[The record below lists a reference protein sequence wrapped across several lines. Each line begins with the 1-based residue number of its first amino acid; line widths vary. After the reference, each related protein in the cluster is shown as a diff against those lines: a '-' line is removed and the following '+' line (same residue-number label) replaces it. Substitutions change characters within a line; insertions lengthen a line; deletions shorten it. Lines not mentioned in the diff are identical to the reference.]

1 MIEKSHHGGRNT
13 PLTFVEILNDMNQE
27 GGFSRSVL
35 ATSEGLPIASAP
47 APVNPDS
54 EMASAMV
61 AMLQQAASETSNQ
74 FQLPPIDEFTIRAEN
89 KQHLIC
95 RTIKIDSDTMILGV
109 IVPPGQ
115 LYRRVTNRAITRI
128 RGAL

>member
-1 MIEKSHHGGRNT
+1 VIEKNHQGGSNT

-47 APVNPDS
+47 VNPDS

-61 AMLQQAASETSNQ
+61 AMMQQAASETRNQ
-74 FQLPPIDEFTIRAEN
+74 FQLPQIDEFTIRAVN
-89 KQHLIC
+89 KLHLIC
-95 RTIKIDSDTMILGV
+95 RMIKIDSDMMILGV
-109 IVPPGQ
+109 VVPPGQ
-115 LYRRVTNRAITRI
+115 LYRRVTNKAITRI
-128 RGAL
+128 REAL

>member
-1 MIEKSHHGGRNT
+1 MIEKKHQGGGNT
-13 PLTFVEILNDMNQE
+13 PLSFVEILNDMNQE

-47 APVNPDS
+47 VNPDS
-54 EMASAMV
+54 ELASAMV
-61 AMLQQAASETSNQ
+61 AMLQQATSETRNQ
-74 FQLPPIDEFTIRAEN
+74 FQLPPIDEFTIRTEN
-89 KQHLIC
+89 QLHLVC
-95 RTIKIDSDTMILGV
+95 RMIKIDNDTVILGV

-115 LYRRVTNRAITRI
+115 LYRRVTNRAINRI

>member
-1 MIEKSHHGGRNT
+1 VIEKSHHGGRNT

-35 ATSEGLPIASAP
+35 ATSQGLPIAS

-109 IVPPGQ
+109 IVPPGH

>member
-1 MIEKSHHGGRNT
+1 MIEKKHQGGGNT
-13 PLTFVEILNDMNQE
+13 SLSFVEILNDMNQE

-35 ATSEGLPIASAP
+35 ASSEGLPIASAP
-47 APVNPDS
+47 VNPDS
-54 EMASAMV
+54 ELASAMV
-61 AMLQQAASETSNQ
+61 AMLQQAASETRNQ
-74 FQLPPIDEFTIRAEN
+74 FQLPPIDEFTIRTEN
-89 KQHLIC
+89 KLHLIC

-115 LYRRVTNRAITRI
+115 LYRRVTNRAINRI

>member
-1 MIEKSHHGGRNT
+1 VIEKSHHGRRNT

-35 ATSEGLPIASAP
+35 ATSEGLPIAS

-95 RTIKIDSDTMILGV
+95 RTIKIDNDTMILGV

-115 LYRRVTNRAITRI
+115 NRTSAGMIDNQQQESDWN
-128 RGAL
+128 

>member
-1 MIEKSHHGGRNT
+1 VIEKKHQGEGNT
-13 PLTFVEILNDMNQE
+13 PLSFVEILNDMNQE

-47 APVNPDS
+47 VNPDS
-54 EMASAMV
+54 ELASAMV
-61 AMLQQAASETSNQ
+61 AMLQQAASETGDQ
-74 FQLPPIDEFTIRAEN
+74 FQLPPIDEFTIRTEN
-89 KQHLIC
+89 KLHLIC
-95 RTIKIDSDTMILGV
+95 RMIKIDSDTMILGV

-115 LYRRVTNRAITRI
+115 LYRRITNRAIKRI

>member
-1 MIEKSHHGGRNT
+1 MIEKKHQLGGNT
-13 PLTFVEILNDMNQE
+13 PITFIEILNEMNQE

-47 APVNPDS
+47 VNPDS
-54 EMASAMV
+54 ELDSAMV
-61 AMLQQAASETSNQ
+61 ALLQQVAAETRNQ
-74 FQLPPIDEFTIRAEN
+74 LNLPPIDELTIRAEN
-89 KQHLIC
+89 KLHLIC
-95 RTIKIDSDTMILGV
+95 RTINTGSDLMILGV

-115 LYRRVTNRAITRI
+115 LYRRVTNKAINRI

>member
-1 MIEKSHHGGRNT
+1 MIEKKHQLGGNT
-13 PLTFVEILNDMNQE
+13 PITFIEILNEMNQE

-47 APVNPDS
+47 VNPDS
-54 EMASAMV
+54 ELDSAMV
-61 AMLQQAASETSNQ
+61 ALLQQAAAETRNQ
-74 FQLPPIDEFTIRAEN
+74 LSLPPIDELTIRTEN
-89 KQHLIC
+89 KLHLIC
-95 RTIKIDSDTMILGV
+95 RTIKTGSDLIILGV

-115 LYRRVTNRAITRI
+115 LYRRVTNKAINRI

>member
-1 MIEKSHHGGRNT
+1 MIEKKHQGGGNT
-13 PLTFVEILNDMNQE
+13 PLSFVEILNDMNQE

-47 APVNPDS
+47 VNPDS

-61 AMLQQAASETSNQ
+61 AMLQQAASETRDQ
-74 FQLPPIDEFTIRAEN
+74 FQLPPIDEFTIRTEN
-89 KQHLIC
+89 KLHLIC
-95 RTIKIDSDTMILGV
+95 RMIKIDSDTMILGV
-109 IVPPGQ
+109 IVPPGK
-115 LYRRVTNRAITRI
+115 LYRRVTNRAINRI

>member
-1 MIEKSHHGGRNT
+1 MIEKNRHGGGNT

-47 APVNPDS
+47 VNPDS
-54 EMASAMV
+54 ELVSAMV
-61 AMLQQAASETSNQ
+61 AMLQQAASETRNQ

-89 KQHLIC
+89 KLHLIC
-95 RTIKIDSDTMILGV
+95 RMIKIDSDMMILGV
-109 IVPPGQ
+109 VVPPGQ
-115 LYRRVTNRAITRI
+115 LYRRVTNKAITRI
-128 RGAL
+128 REAL

>member
-1 MIEKSHHGGRNT
+1 MIEKKHQGGGNT
-13 PLTFVEILNDMNQE
+13 SLSFVEILNDMNQE

-47 APVNPDS
+47 VNPDS
-54 EMASAMV
+54 ELASAMV
-61 AMLQQAASETSNQ
+61 AMLQQAASETRNQ
-74 FQLPPIDEFTIRAEN
+74 FQLPPIDEFTIRTEN
-89 KQHLIC
+89 KLHLIC

-115 LYRRVTNRAITRI
+115 LYRRVTNRAINRI

>member
-1 MIEKSHHGGRNT
+1 VIGKKHQGEGNT
-13 PLTFVEILNDMNQE
+13 PLSFVEILNDMNQE

-47 APVNPDS
+47 VNPDS
-54 EMASAMV
+54 ELASAMV
-61 AMLQQAASETSNQ
+61 AMLQQAASETGDQ
-74 FQLPPIDEFTIRAEN
+74 FQLPPIDEFTIRTEN
-89 KQHLIC
+89 KLHLIC
-95 RTIKIDSDTMILGV
+95 RMIKIDSDTMILGV

-115 LYRRVTNRAITRI
+115 LYRRITNRAIKRI

>member
-1 MIEKSHHGGRNT
+1 MIEKNHQRGGNT

-47 APVNPDS
+47 VNPDS
-54 EMASAMV
+54 ELASAMV
-61 AMLQQAASETSNQ
+61 AMLQQAASETRNQ

-89 KQHLIC
+89 KLHLIC
-95 RTIKIDSDTMILGV
+95 RMIKIDSDMMILGV
-109 IVPPGQ
+109 VVPPGQ
-115 LYRRVTNRAITRI
+115 LYRRVTNKAITRI
-128 RGAL
+128 REAL

>member
-1 MIEKSHHGGRNT
+1 
-13 PLTFVEILNDMNQE
+13 MNQE

-47 APVNPDS
+47 VNPDS
-54 EMASAMV
+54 ELDSAMV
-61 AMLQQAASETSNQ
+61 ALLQQAAAETRNQ
-74 FQLPPIDEFTIRAEN
+74 LSLPPIDELTIRTEN
-89 KQHLIC
+89 KLHLIC
-95 RTIKIDSDTMILGV
+95 RTIKTGSDLIILGV

-115 LYRRVTNRAITRI
+115 LYRRVTNKAINRI

>member
-1 MIEKSHHGGRNT
+1 MIEKNHQGGGNT
-13 PLTFVEILNDMNQE
+13 PLLFVEILNDMNQE

-47 APVNPDS
+47 VNPDS
-54 EMASAMV
+54 ELASAMV
-61 AMLQQAASETSNQ
+61 AMLQQAASETGDQ
-74 FQLPPIDEFTIRAEN
+74 FQLPPIDEFTIRTEN
-89 KQHLIC
+89 KIHLIC
-95 RTIKIDSDTMILGV
+95 KMIKIDSDTMILGV

-115 LYRRVTNRAITRI
+115 LYRRVTNRAINRI